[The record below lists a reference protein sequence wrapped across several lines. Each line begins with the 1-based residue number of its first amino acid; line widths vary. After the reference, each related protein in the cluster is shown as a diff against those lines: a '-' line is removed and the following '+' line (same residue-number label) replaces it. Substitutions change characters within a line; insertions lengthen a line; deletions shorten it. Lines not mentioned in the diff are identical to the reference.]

1 MAKSIMKRGSNPFTH
16 VSFLGPSGAIRPKLS
31 FVTFAKL
38 HIMDKN
44 RSDGISQLRQGGFF
58 CEEGKILMAVKSQ
71 IISFHT

>member
-1 MAKSIMKRGSNPFTH
+1 MKGGSNPFTH

-38 HIMDKN
+38 HIMDKS
-44 RSDGISQLRQGGFF
+44 RTDGISQIRQGDLF
-58 CEEGKILMAVKSQ
+58 CEEGKIIMAVKSQ